1 MYLFIVF
8 LSFLWDETGKYYF
21 RFLFFYFFR
30 IISID
35 AAIVFCLGRGCRTGS
50 VKTNK
55 LQKKRKQVVRRR
67 SSTGQKIK
75 NNKQV
80 SSKK

>member
-21 RFLFFYFFR
+21 LFLFFYFR

-35 AAIVFCLGRGCRTGS
+35 AAIVFCLGRRCRTGNA
-50 VKTNK
+50 KTNK
-55 LQKKRKQVVRRR
+55 LQKKGRRLNVDAVQRDKQ
-67 SSTGQKIK
+67 K

-80 SSKK
+80 PSKK